1 MSFSCGDVRARVPEY
16 LDGVLASVET
26 RNFREHLFSCGECR
40 DEVASIEPSLLFARV
55 SHEEVSAKDVER
67 VLAGVRAGVA
77 LEQAERKLA
86 LGRSKRRRRVAAI
99 ASAAALAALTLVLPG
114 SARRSD
120 SRRPIRA
127 AARSAAAPAPGL
139 APAARIVPTGTF
151 PADATVYD
159 WNPGAGSQEPR
170 VVWIVDRSLDI

>member
-26 RNFREHLFSCGECR
+26 RTFREHLFSCRKCR

-55 SHEEVSAKDVER
+55 SLEEVSTEDVER

-77 LEQAERKLA
+77 LELAERKLA

-114 SARRSD
+114 SSRRSD
-120 SRRPIRA
+120 SRGPVRA
-127 AARSAAAPAPGL
+127 AARSAAAPAPGF
-139 APAARIVPTGTF
+139 APAARTVPTGTF